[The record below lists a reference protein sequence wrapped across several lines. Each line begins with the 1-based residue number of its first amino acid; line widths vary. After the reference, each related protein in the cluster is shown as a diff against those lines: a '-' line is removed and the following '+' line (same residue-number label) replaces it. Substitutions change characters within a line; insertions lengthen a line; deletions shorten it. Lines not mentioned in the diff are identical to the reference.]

1 MDEFEKE
8 LKGGFLEEATQLLQD
23 AEQCFLQLDSG
34 VPDSANLEKIF
45 RIAHNIKG
53 SSKAVGFQALG
64 DFTHEFE
71 SFLLK
76 VKDGTLAPTPPIVS
90 LLLRCNDCI
99 LRHINE
105 LKSNFD
111 AAMNTDGLLDE
122 IHAIMSGN
130 IPVAAAPAPEE
141 EVPQENPS
149 YPSADQF
156 EPEES
161 PAEAMA
167 TLTTEHLSVPEAA
180 VPMAAAPETA
190 APSAAAPAA
199 PKAEAKAE
207 KKPAAQGAGNDESIR
222 ISLARLEKLLNFV
235 GEMVIL
241 QSMLREQAWST
252 NPQGLRKTV
261 HQLSKVTK
269 EVQDISMSLRMI
281 PLKQTFQK
289 MQRIVRD
296 TSSALGKKINFVI
309 SGEETELDKT
319 VLENL
324 GDPLVHLVRNAVD
337 HGIESGE
344 ARKAAGKPEA
354 GTVNLSAFH
363 QSGSLIIEVQDD
375 GGGLN
380 AEKLTK
386 KAIEKGLLK
395 PGTVLSERDAYQLI
409 FAAGFSTKEAT
420 TDISGRGVGMD
431 VVRTNIEAL
440 QGDIQIDSTLGKGT
454 RFRIRLPLTL
464 AIIDALQVVSGGER
478 YVIPLAQVHESIRP
492 PKNDLHV
499 SAGLNEV
506 FSLRGEHLPLYR
518 LSNLLGKKVAGPE
531 PWDAIAVVVRS
542 GDHPFAVLVDDIIC
556 QSQVVTKKL
565 GAEHAGLAGFSG
577 SAILGDGRP
586 ALILE
591 LSELITRKSPNQM
604 KTRASA

>member
-1 MDEFEKE
+1 MDDFEKE

-111 AAMNTDGLLDE
+111 APMNTDGLLDE
-122 IHAIMSGN
+122 IHAIMSGDLSKC
-130 IPVAAAPAPEE
+130 AAPAAAEETSTAE
-141 EVPQENPS
+141 EVEAAPH

-156 EPEES
+156 EPETA

-167 TLTTEHLSVPEAA
+167 ALTTENLP
-180 VPMAAAPETA
+180 AAP
-190 APSAAAPAA
+190 APAPVAAAPASA
-199 PKAEAKAE
+199 KAEAKAD
-207 KKPAAQGAGNDESIR
+207 KKGAPQGAGNDESIR

-252 NPQGLRKTV
+252 NPQNLRKTV

-309 SGEETELDKT
+309 AGEETELDKT

-337 HGIESGE
+337 HGIENGE

-354 GTVNLSAFH
+354 GTVHLSAFH
-363 QSGSLIIEVQDD
+363 QSGSLVIEVQDD

-395 PGTVLSERDAYQLI
+395 PGTVLSEKDAYQLI

-518 LSNLLGKKVAGPE
+518 LSNLLGKKAAGPE

-542 GDHPFAVLVDDIIC
+542 GDHPFAVLVDDIVC

-591 LSELITRKSPNQM
+591 LSELITRKSSNQI

>member
-1 MDEFEKE
+1 MDDFEKE

-34 VPDSANLEKIF
+34 VPDCANLEKIF

-76 VKDGTLAPTPPIVS
+76 VKDGSLAPTPPIVS

-99 LRHINE
+99 LRHVNE

-111 AAMNTDGLLDE
+111 APMNTDGLLDE

-130 IPVAAAPAPEE
+130 VPACAPAAAEEPAPEAE
-141 EVPQENPS
+141 EAPE

-156 EPEES
+156 EPEAAPVEANTGC

-167 TLTTEHLSVPEAA
+167 AITAEHLNTQ
-180 VPMAAAPETA
+180 APP
-190 APSAAAPAA
+190 APVAAAPAPA
-199 PKAEAKAE
+199 KPEAKTE
-207 KKPAAQGAGNDESIR
+207 KKPAQGAGTDESIR

-241 QSMLREQAWST
+241 QSMLREQAWAT
-252 NPQGLRKTV
+252 NPQNLRKTV

-309 SGEETELDKT
+309 AGEETELDKT

-337 HGIESGE
+337 HGIESGSD
-344 ARKAAGKPEA
+344 RKAAGKPEA
-354 GTVNLSAFH
+354 GTVHLSAFH

-395 PGTVLSERDAYQLI
+395 PGTVLSEKDAYQLI
-409 FAAGFSTKEAT
+409 FAPGFSTKAET

-542 GDHPFAVLVDDIIC
+542 GDHPFAVLVDDIVC

-591 LSELITRKSPNQM
+591 LSELITRKSNQIT

>member
-1 MDEFEKE
+1 
-8 LKGGFLEEATQLLQD
+8 
-23 AEQCFLQLDSG
+23 
-34 VPDSANLEKIF
+34 
-45 RIAHNIKG
+45 
-53 SSKAVGFQALG
+53 
-64 DFTHEFE
+64 
-71 SFLLK
+71 
-76 VKDGTLAPTPPIVS
+76 
-90 LLLRCNDCI
+90 LRCNDCI
-99 LRHINE
+99 LRHVNE
-105 LKSNFD
+105 LKTNFD
-111 AAMNTDGLLDE
+111 APMNTDGLLDE
-122 IHAIMSGN
+122 IHSYMSGN
-130 IPVAAAPAPEE
+130 APAAAEEPAEAAGNPQIEEAPE
-141 EVPQENPS
+141 

-156 EPEES
+156 EPET
-161 PAEAMA
+161 AMA
-167 TLTTEHLSVPEAA
+167 ALTAESLEEKNV
-180 VPMAAAPETA
+180 VAPPTGPV
-190 APSAAAPAA
+190 APPTGPVAPPTGPVA
-199 PKAEAKAE
+199 PPTGPVTKAEAK
-207 KKPAAQGAGNDESIR
+207 KPAQGANTDESIR

-252 NPQGLRKTV
+252 NPQNLRKTV

-296 TSSALGKKINFVI
+296 TSSILGKKVNFVI
-309 SGEETELDKT
+309 TGEETELDKT

-354 GTVNLSAFH
+354 GTVNLSAYH
-363 QSGSLIIEVQDD
+363 QSGSLIIDVQDD
-375 GGGLN
+375 GGGLD
-380 AEKLTK
+380 AQKLQK
-386 KAIEKGLLK
+386 KAVEKGLLK
-395 PGTVLSERDAYQLI
+395 PGANLSEKDAFQLI
-409 FAAGFSTKEAT
+409 FAPGFSTKAEA

-464 AIIDALQVVSGGER
+464 AIIDALQVISGGER

-499 SAGLNEV
+499 AAGLNEI

-518 LSNLLGKKVAGPE
+518 LSGLLGKNTKGPD

-542 GDHPFAVLVDDIIC
+542 GEHPFAVLVDDIVC

-591 LSELITRKSPNQM
+591 LSELITRKSSNPI
-604 KTRASA
+604 KTTRVSA